1 MSDVEGYRYASSTNL
16 KGCERYGYGSSIGV
30 KGFKRYGYMLGA
42 EATVPLR
49 LLSCEQQI
57 QLKMFSEARARI

>member
-1 MSDVEGYRYASSTNL
+1 MNEAEGYRYASSTNL

-42 EATVPLR
+42 EAVVPLR
-49 LLSCEQQI
+49 LHLCEQRHQH
-57 QLKMFSEARARI
+57 KMFSESNP